1 MAANGAEGED
11 PINQFLD
18 NYGKQAAVAEPPAP
32 PVETT
37 APPIVETPADT
48 PVVPPVVATDLP
60 PQEFNISQL
69 SREQQ
74 LSVFSNLT
82 GLEVKSDEQL
92 QAMLDTYG
100 RVPELE
106 KYATLFPKVVDEL
119 KKRQNVMDF
128 FPDEETYKVVQL
140 AKDPKYK
147 GKEAVLMQAFKSD
160 LDAMKDLD
168 VISLGASLEKSG
180 KVANPYRNAIKKIG
194 LDPDEVI
201 DNYDELSGDDKDALA
216 DAADTYREKL
226 KAIRSTVT
234 APAVND
240 DIIKQLEDGEKVA
253 KDDFAGKV
261 SRVMPISNAIVEGI
275 TELEIEDGF
284 KFRVEMT
291 PEQKQSYVEFLTQA
305 IVSGEFNLE
314 TDEGKRELKDAL
326 ETEIWV
332 DNRKK
337 IIKAW
342 DTNLRTKME
351 EEFRQKYNNEK
362 PLNTNEPVVSS
373 SAPRNLLMDVIGNMI
388 NERV

>member
-1 MAANGAEGED
+1 
-11 PINQFLD
+11 
-18 NYGKQAAVAEPPAP
+18 
-32 PVETT
+32 
-37 APPIVETPADT
+37 
-48 PVVPPVVATDLP
+48 
-60 PQEFNISQL
+60 
-69 SREQQ
+69 
-74 LSVFSNLT
+74 
-82 GLEVKSDEQL
+82 
-92 QAMLDTYG
+92 
-100 RVPELE
+100 
-106 KYATLFPKVVDEL
+106 
-119 KKRQNVMDF
+119 
-128 FPDEETYKVVQL
+128 VVQL

-168 VISLGASLEKSG
+168 VIALGASLEKSG
-180 KVANPYRNAIKKIG
+180 KVSNPYRNAIKKIG

-201 DNYDELSGDDKDALA
+201 ENYDELSADDKDALA

-226 KAIRSTVT
+226 KTIRSTVA

-240 DIIKQLEDGEKVA
+240 DIIKQLEEGERVA

-284 KFRVEMT
+284 KFKVEMS

-342 DTNLRTKME
+342 DTNLRTRME

-373 SAPRNLLMDVIGNMI
+373 NAPRNLLMDVIGNMI